1 MPAPQVHLELVDAV
15 ELAEALTFISQWFAG
30 PDHTQ
35 LTASF
40 RRFMGVDGY
49 DLTELRTDL
58 ARFTFL
64 LGYDD
69 GEQLF
74 GIEQP

>member
-1 MPAPQVHLELVDAV
+1 MPAPQIHLELVDAA
-15 ELAEALTFISQWFAG
+15 ELAEAPTCISRWLAG

-49 DLTELRTDL
+49 DSPSWAPTWPDSRSCSATTTASNSLEP
-58 ARFTFL
+58 
-64 LGYDD
+64 G
-69 GEQLF
+69 
-74 GIEQP
+74 QP